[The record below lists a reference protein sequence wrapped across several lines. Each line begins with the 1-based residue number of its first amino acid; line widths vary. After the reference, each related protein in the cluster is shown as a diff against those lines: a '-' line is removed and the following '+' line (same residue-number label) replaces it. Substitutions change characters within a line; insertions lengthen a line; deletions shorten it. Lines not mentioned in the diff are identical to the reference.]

1 MLKKKDEYKLKD
13 YFEYN
18 KKNSIS
24 ITRIVSLVLIGVIAI
39 NIFSSIREIK
49 DMQSYILGNSDSKEI
64 LSNSKEELKS
74 IENTEDKNINIGNVR
89 KIFEVAGVENIDSI
103 YIDQNTTNV
112 IGKTND
118 MKIIEKLM
126 KNKLFWVQFMRIM
139 SIYPSDPHSYYSFT
153 EIYINL
159 K

>member
-1 MLKKKDEYKLKD
+1 MMMLKKKDEYKLKD

-24 ITRIVSLVLIGVIAI
+24 ITRIVSLVLIGIITI
-39 NIFSSIREIK
+39 NIFSSIKEIK
-49 DMQSYILGNSDSKEI
+49 DMQSYILGNSGSKEI

-126 KNKLFWVQFMRIM
+126 KNKLLKGAHVKRIEGRDL
-139 SIYPSDPHSYYSFT
+139 YKF
-153 EIYINL
+153 EIDSGDDF
-159 K
+159 

>member
-24 ITRIVSLVLIGVIAI
+24 ITRIVSLVLIGIITI

-49 DMQSYILGNSDSKEI
+49 DIQSYILGNSDSKEI

-74 IENTEDKNINIGNVR
+74 IENTEDKNINIRNVR

-126 KNKLFWVQFMRIM
+126 KNKLLKGAHVKRIEGRDL
-139 SIYPSDPHSYYSFT
+139 YKF
-153 EIYINL
+153 EIDSGDDF
-159 K
+159 

>member
-1 MLKKKDEYKLKD
+1 
-13 YFEYN
+13 
-18 KKNSIS
+18 
-24 ITRIVSLVLIGVIAI
+24 
-39 NIFSSIREIK
+39 
-49 DMQSYILGNSDSKEI
+49 MQSYILGNSDSKEI

-89 KIFEVAGVENIDSI
+89 KIFEVAGVENIDSV

-126 KNKLFWVQFMRIM
+126 KNKLLKGAHVKRIEGRDL
-139 SIYPSDPHSYYSFT
+139 YKF
-153 EIYINL
+153 EIDSGDDF
-159 K
+159 

>member
-1 MLKKKDEYKLKD
+1 MTMLKKKDEYKLKD

-18 KKNSIS
+18 RKNSIS

-74 IENTEDKNINIGNVR
+74 IENTEDKNINIRNTCKTNVNS
-89 KIFEVAGVENIDSI
+89 VAGVENIDSI

-126 KNKLFWVQFMRIM
+126 KNKLLKGAHVKRIEGRDL
-139 SIYPSDPHSYYSFT
+139 YKF
-153 EIYINL
+153 EIDSGDDF
-159 K
+159 

>member
-24 ITRIVSLVLIGVIAI
+24 ITRIVSLVLIGIITI

-126 KNKLFWVQFMRIM
+126 KNKLLKGAYVKRIEGRDL
-139 SIYPSDPHSYYSFT
+139 YKF
-153 EIYINL
+153 EIDSGDDF
-159 K
+159 